1 MPFRRKYDPFTVSA
15 EGCFTEDGVWLI
27 DARLRFRGGAP
38 PKVGSALLGEGRC
51 ALHEAI
57 AREGA
62 RGRALGATK
71 VEVRLDTDVGIKEVG
86 LVEIIPET
94 LH

>member
-27 DARLRFRGGAP
+27 EARLRFREGA
-38 PKVGSALLGEGRC
+38 PKVGSTLLGEGQY
-51 ALHEAI
+51 ALLEGI

-62 RGRALGATK
+62 RGRTLGATK
-71 VEVRLDTDVGIKEVG
+71 VEVRLDTDVGIKDVG
-86 LVEIIPET
+86 SIEIIPET